1 MKLKVLMFGW
11 EFPPFNSGGLGT
23 ACAGLTQALCL
34 DDAEVIFV
42 LPKKMDVKAKGV
54 KFLFA
59 KWPDSK
65 LIQFD
70 SLLTPYL
77 TPKTYLKEKL
87 KAKKSFYGEGIF
99 AEVLRYAQFAKEI
112 AKRGDFDVI
121 HAHDWLAFKAGI
133 EAKKISGKPLIVH
146 IHSTEFDRT
155 GGNNINEFI
164 YKIEKE
170 GMEEADKVIA
180 VSEFT
185 KSIISQNYG
194 IPDHK
199 IQVIRNGINVDDYTL
214 KNFELGPLGKL
225 KEAGYKIV
233 LFVGRLTVQKG
244 PDYFIKAAKKVLEF
258 NKKVFFL
265 VVGSGDLER
274 QIIQQAAELGISD
287 KVLFAGFLRG
297 DELLRV
303 YKMADCFV
311 LSSVSE
317 PFGITALE
325 SIINNTPVILS
336 KQSGV
341 SEVLSHVL
349 KVDFWDTDEMAAK
362 ILAVLNY
369 DALHLSLKKNAL
381 AEIQKVSWQESA
393 KQCLSVYREV
403 LDNYFRKHVSS

>member
-11 EFPPFNSGGLGT
+11 EFPPYNSGGLGT
-23 ACAGLTQALCL
+23 ACAGLTQALSL
-34 DDAEVIFV
+34 EDAQIIFV
-42 LPKKMDVKAKGV
+42 LPKKMDVKSNGV

-59 KWPDSK
+59 QWPDSK

-70 SLLTPYL
+70 SLLTPYS
-77 TPKTYLKEKL
+77 TPKKYLKDKSKIK
-87 KAKKSFYGEGIF
+87 KAGYGMGIF
-99 AEVLRYAQFAKEI
+99 EEVLRYAEYAREI
-112 AKRGDFDVI
+112 AKELDFDVI

-133 EAKKISGKPLIVH
+133 EAKKISGKPLVVH

-155 GGNNINEFI
+155 GGSNINGDI
-164 YKIEKE
+164 YSIEKE
-170 GMEEADKVIA
+170 GMEMADKVIV
-180 VSEFT
+180 VSQFT
-185 KSIISQNYG
+185 KSMVIKNYG
-194 IPDHK
+194 ISQDK
-199 IQVIRNGINVDDYTL
+199 IHVIHNGINIDDYTL

-225 KEAGYKIV
+225 KEVGYKIV
-233 LFVGRLTVQKG
+233 LFVGRLTIQKG
-244 PDYFIKAAKKVLEF
+244 PDYFIKAAKKVLDF

-274 QIIQQAAELGISD
+274 QVIQQSAELGISD
-287 KVLFAGFLRG
+287 RVLFAGFLRG

-325 SIINNTPVILS
+325 SIINGTPVILS

-341 SEVLSHVL
+341 SEVLSHAL

-362 ILAVLNY
+362 ILSVLNY
-369 DALHLSLKKNAL
+369 DALHLSLRKNAL
-381 AEIQKVSWQESA
+381 EEIKKSSWQEAA

-403 LDNYFRKHVSS
+403 LDEYFNKMSN

>member
-1 MKLKVLMFGW
+1 MNKLKVLMFGW

-23 ACAGLTQALCL
+23 ACAGLTQALCA

-59 KWPDSK
+59 EWPDAK
-65 LIQFD
+65 LIKFD
-70 SLLTPYL
+70 SLLLPYL
-77 TPKTYLKEKL
+77 TPQKYLKDKS
-87 KAKKSFYGEGIF
+87 KSKKEIYGMDIF
-99 AEVLRYAQFAKEI
+99 AEVLRYQEFAKMI
-112 AKRGDFDVI
+112 VAKLDFDVI
-121 HAHDWLAFKAGI
+121 HAHDWLSFKAGI
-133 EAKKISGKPLIVH
+133 EAKKISGKPLIIH

-155 GGNNINEFI
+155 GGFNINQEIFL
-164 YKIEKE
+164 IEKE
-170 GMEEADKVIA
+170 GMEKADKIIA

-185 KSIISQNYG
+185 KNMIVKNYG
-194 IPDHK
+194 IDPKK
-199 IQVIRNGINVDDYTL
+199 IHVVHNSINMDDYTL
-214 KNFELGPLGKL
+214 KNYELSPLNKL

-233 LFVGRLTVQKG
+233 LFVGRLTIQKG
-244 PDYFIKAAKKVLEF
+244 PDYFIKAAKKVLQY
-258 NKKVFFL
+258 KSKVFFL

-274 QIIQQAAELGISD
+274 QIIQQTAALGISD

-297 DELLRV
+297 DDLMRV
-303 YKMADCFV
+303 YKMADVFV
-311 LSSVSE
+311 LPSVSE

-325 SIINNTPVILS
+325 AIINGAPVIIS

-341 SEVLSHVL
+341 SEVLKHAL
-349 KVDFWDTDEMAAK
+349 MVDFWDTDEMAAK

-381 AEIQKVSWQESA
+381 EEIQKVSWQEAA

-403 LDNYFRKHVSS
+403 LDNYFKKIYA